1 MPMLR
6 VKILIPCRVDDKL
19 YEPSEKEVK
28 LPKEKVAQ
36 LLAINCNMMIV
47 LGEVKKP
54 RKKEK

>member
-6 VKILIPCRVDDKL
+6 VKILIPCRVGDKL

-28 LPKEKVAQ
+28 LPKDKVAS
-36 LLAINCNMMIV
+36 LLSINCNMLIV

-54 RKKEK
+54 SKKN

>member
-6 VKILIPCRVDDKL
+6 VKVLIPCRVGDKL

-28 LPKEKVAQ
+28 LPKDKVAS
-36 LLAINCNMMIV
+36 LLSINCNMLMV

-54 RKKEK
+54 SKKN